1 MYKKLIL
8 IALMAFAGIQGFA
21 ADSSVA
27 QQQVVEE
34 IPQATLDY
42 IFATAATVWDTHAD
56 VLAAEY
62 QAGKLSVKPIGEDEY
77 DLVWNR
83 AGGTLIL
90 TVLDEAGF

>member
-8 IALMAFAGIQGFA
+8 IALLAFAGIQGFA

-42 IFATAATVWDTHAD
+42 IFATAATAWDTHAD

-62 QAGKLSVKPIGEDEY
+62 QAGKLSVKPLGEDEY

-83 AGGTLIL
+83 AGGDLIL
-90 TVLDEAGF
+90 TVLDDAGF